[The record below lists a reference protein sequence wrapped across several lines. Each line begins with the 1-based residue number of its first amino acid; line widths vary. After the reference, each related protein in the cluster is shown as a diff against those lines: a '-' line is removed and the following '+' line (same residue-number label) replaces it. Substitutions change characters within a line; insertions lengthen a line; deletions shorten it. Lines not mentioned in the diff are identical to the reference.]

1 MACREGLENNNKQQR
16 RPTVRRKTL
25 QLADKKSNYF
35 VFQAEENL
43 SVKLNIMSVNLN
55 ENVRKADELKTF
67 KSNQGAALR
76 TYIQDFSNFIKWL

>member
-1 MACREGLENNNKQQR
+1 MACREGLENNNKQLR

-43 SVKLNIMSVNLN
+43 SVKLNELSVKLN
-55 ENVRKADELKTF
+55 ETVRKADELKSF
-67 KSNQGAALR
+67 KSNQGAALER
-76 TYIQDFSNFIKWL
+76 H